1 MNQKNLGDLKI
12 WVLTFS
18 KAVIEFLLLLLAGI
32 CARFDN
38 NEIINDSAV
47 VGPSL
52 NELMSIIL
60 STFTPN
66 RVTVLGGD
74 VFASCTGAP
83 ADE

>member
-1 MNQKNLGDLKI
+1 MNRKNRDGLKI

-18 KAVIEFLLLLLAGI
+18 KAVIEFSLLLLAGL

-38 NEIINDSAV
+38 DEIIHVAAV
-47 VGPSL
+47 VGPSP

-66 RVTVLGGD
+66 RATVLGGD
-74 VFASCTGAP
+74 MFASCTGAP